1 MSQFTRKFGG
11 SPAFSVKLAAIT
23 NGLSTVVDFES
34 DTFNGRAGSANKYV
48 PLNFIRVLNRSAQ
61 PLDIYLNQ
69 DAGNIVTVDAGQDMV
84 LTDIPIKSLTVANI
98 GTAATNDNEVIV
110 TGRFEKFGT
119 QDVVDVAVKKGFFG
133 GV

>member
-11 SPAFSVKLAAIT
+11 SPAFSVKLGAIT

-69 DAGNIVTVDAGQDMV
+69 DAGNVVTVDAGQDMV

-98 GTAATNDNEVIV
+98 GTASTNANEVIV

>member
-69 DAGNIVTVDAGQDMV
+69 DAGNVVTVDAGQDMV

-98 GTAATNDNEVIV
+98 GTASTNANEVIV